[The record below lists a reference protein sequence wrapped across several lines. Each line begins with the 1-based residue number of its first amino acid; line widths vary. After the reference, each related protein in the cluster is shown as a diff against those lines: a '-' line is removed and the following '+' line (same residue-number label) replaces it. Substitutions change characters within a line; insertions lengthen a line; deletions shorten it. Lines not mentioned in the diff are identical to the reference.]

1 MNKLGPNLYCPA
13 RFKNNLLLCKVSI
26 MHDQRTSFNIP
37 QGICDFR
44 LCLTI
49 ETQAQ

>member
-1 MNKLGPNLYCPA
+1 MNKLGPYLYCPA
-13 RFKNNLLLCKVSI
+13 RFKNILLLCKVSVT
-26 MHDQRTSFNIP
+26 HHQKTSFNIP

-44 LCLTI
+44 LCPAV